1 MGRGTYLTS
10 VSSWLSHRNVS
21 DRYYV
26 GTNRD
31 DNVILSAQ
39 ARAAFLLNGDD
50 TLLASAYIPRIVA
63 GNGNDHITLENG
75 GAIVDLGNGNDV
87 LVSDGPVG
95 LLTAGNGNDAV
106 TLADGGEKIDLG
118 KGSDALTA
126 DGHVTVLKAG
136 KGNDTVALSD
146 GAGHV
151 DLGHGNDTL
160 VADGY
165 VDTVDAGNGK
175 DEITLTAGGG
185 MIDLGRGNDTLTVGP
200 EAATFADGGR
210 GKDALVFTDDIGQF
224 DIALSGDEIVFIGR
238 FSGEEFTAKNFETF
252 TFNDA
257 DLSLE
262 ELRAAYD
269 EDALPVISVGGGTQT
284 VTVNDVSPT
293 VSVIWDR
300 TVQQMIIE
308 NTGPN
313 GPTIASRAYAMV
325 HTAIYDAWSSYDD
338 TAVRVSFDLEGDNT
352 ALEAGAVSSDANKEK
367 AMSYAA
373 FTVLSHLLP
382 GHDALLETV
391 MQDRLGFDLTDDGSI
406 EAAIGIDAAEDL
418 LALRIDDGSNE
429 AGGYTGTFTPTNPDP
444 SQINDITAWTPE
456 SVPIDPEGVAPYQE
470 FLTPQWG
477 DVESFALLEDADGET
492 DFSDTLP
499 VPPKAFFTDEY
510 AASVLNFDAATIT
523 LSADFEL
530 DGVIYLAGETIDV
543 SKALIGSV
551 INQGFIDQAM
561 EIVNISANL
570 TDEEKIIAE
579 FWEDAGQ
586 TAFPPGTFM
595 TFAQFVSARDD
606 HSIDQDAAMFL
617 AMGNAV
623 LDAGIATWEAKVE
636 YDYVRPVRAIRDLGE
651 LGLIG
656 EMGVDEITGETGY
669 VIQAWGGVDET
680 GAGRGT
686 MTILAENFVTFQ
698 RPNADASPPFAE
710 YTSGHSGFSSAGA
723 EVLLRFTGSDE
734 FGGSVTFEPGS
745 TQFELGVPL
754 VETTLSWDT
763 FTEAA
768 DEAGMSRLYGN
779 IHFTDGDLYGRD
791 LGRQVGADAY
801 DLAQMFV
808 DGTAVDSD
816 RPFYTDDFLFMV

>member
-1 MGRGTYLTS
+1 MRWGTYLPS
-10 VSSWLSHRNVS
+10 VSGWWSQIIVP

-26 GTNRD
+26 GTNKD
-31 DNVILSAQ
+31 DNTVLGAYAHSAV
-39 ARAAFLLNGDD
+39 LLNGDD
-50 TLLASAYIPRIVA
+50 TLVAQGYIPRVVA
-63 GNGNDHITLENG
+63 GNGDDHITLEKG
-75 GAIVDLGNGNDV
+75 GAVIDLGKGNDV
-87 LVSDGPVG
+87 LVSEGPVETV
-95 LLTAGNGNDAV
+95 LAGNGNDAV
-106 TLADGGEKIDLG
+106 TLEDTAGTVDLG
-118 KGSDALTA
+118 NGSDTITA
-126 DGHVTVLKAG
+126 DGLVSVLKAG
-136 KGNDTVALSD
+136 NGNDTATLSD
-146 GAGHV
+146 GGGSV
-151 DLGHGNDTL
+151 DLGRGNDSL

-165 VDTVDAGNGK
+165 VETVLAGTGN
-175 DEITLTAGGG
+175 DDITLSAGGG
-185 MIDLGRGNDTLTVGP
+185 TIDLGRGKDTLTVGT
-200 EAATFADGGR
+200 ETASFADGGR
-210 GKDALVFTDDIGQF
+210 GFDKLVFADDIGQF
-224 DIALSGDEIVFIGR
+224 DIALSGDEVVFIGR
-238 FSGEEFTAKNFETF
+238 FSGQKFTTQNFESF
-252 TFNDA
+252 TFNGSEMSLA
-257 DLSLE
+257 DL
-262 ELRAAYD
+262 RATYA
-269 EDALPVISVGGGTQT
+269 EDALPAISVGGGTQT
-284 VTVNDVSPT
+284 VTVNDASPT

-308 NTGPN
+308 NTGAN

-325 HTAIYDAWSSYDD
+325 HTAMYDAWSSYDD
-338 TAVRVSFDLEGDNT
+338 TAVRVSFDLEGDN
-352 ALEAGAVSSDANKEK
+352 AGLEALAISTDANKEK
-367 AMSYAA
+367 AMSFAA
-373 FTVLSHLLP
+373 FTVLSQLLP
-382 GHDALLETV
+382 GQDALLETV
-391 MQDRLGFDLTDDGSI
+391 MQDRLGYDLTDDGSV

-477 DVESFALLEDADGET
+477 EVESFALLEDANGDT
-492 DFSDTLP
+492 DFSATLP
-499 VPPKAFFTDEY
+499 VPPKAFFADAY
-510 AASVLNFDAATIT
+510 ADSVLNFDAATIT
-523 LSADFEL
+523 LSADLEL
-530 DGVIYLAGETIDV
+530 AGVTYLAGETIDV
-543 SKALIGSV
+543 SQALIGPV

-561 EIVNISANL
+561 EVVNISANL

-606 HSIDQDAAMFL
+606 HSIDDDAAMFL

-623 LDAGIATWEAKVE
+623 FDAGIATWEAKVE

-669 VIQAWGGVDET
+669 VVQAWGGIDDT

-698 RPNADASPPFAE
+698 RPDSDASPPFSE

-723 EVLLRFTGSDE
+723 EVLLRFTGSDD

-763 FTEAA
+763 FSEAA
-768 DEAGMSRLYGN
+768 DEAGLSRLYGG
-779 IHFTDGDLYGRD
+779 IHFTDGDENGRD

-801 DLAQMFV
+801 DLAQMFL
-808 DGTAVDSD
+808 DGTAVDAD
-816 RPFYTDDFLFMV
+816 RPFYTDDFLFMA